1 MPSSSRLRY
10 IEAERSATTAV
21 GDHAA
26 PVLVL
31 LHAFPLSA
39 RMWEPQHALVARGWR
54 VVMPHLRGFDCA
66 TPDGATVSSLDDYA
80 ADVADLVEALG
91 IERAVV
97 GGLSMG
103 GYVSLAL
110 YRNAPQL
117 FHGLIL
123 ASTRADADTAEA
135 RNNRLR
141 LIGLADAGG
150 AAAIAD
156 DMLPRLLGATS
167 AATQPELVERVRSLA
182 TATRPEPLQAALRAM
197 MTRHDST
204 TMLPTIAVP
213 TLVVA
218 GDEDTLI
225 PPDVGARMAAAIP
238 QALFASIPEAGHLVS
253 LEQPQAFN
261 AALLRF
267 LDGL

>member
-10 IEAERSATTAV
+10 IEAEPETAV
-21 GDHAA
+21 GDRSAT

-39 RMWEPQHALVARGWR
+39 RMWEPQHALTAHGWR

-66 TPDGATVSSLDDYA
+66 ASDGATASSLDDYA
-80 ADVADLVEALG
+80 ADVADLLDALG
-91 IERAVV
+91 VAQAVV

-103 GYVSLAL
+103 GYVALAL

-117 FHGLIL
+117 FRGLVL

-135 RNNRLR
+135 RANRIR
-141 LIGLADAGG
+141 MIALAESGG
-150 AAAIAD
+150 ASAIAGE
-156 DMLPRLLGATS
+156 MLPRLVGTTT
-167 AATQPELVERVRSLA
+167 AAQHPELVERVRSLA
-182 TATRPEPLQAALRAM
+182 TATRPAALQAALRAM

-204 TMLPTIAVP
+204 TMLPGIAVP
-213 TLVVA
+213 TLVVC
-218 GDEDTLI
+218 GDEDALI
-225 PPDVGARMAAAIP
+225 PPEIAARMAAAIP
-238 QALFASIPEAGHLVS
+238 QALFARLAAAGHLPN